1 MSTPA
6 ARVGIAV
13 AALAAAV
20 ALFFALA
27 GGNDDAATA
36 RAVEPQP
43 AAGTQSVTRSAS
55 AAPQSAS
62 TRRQPT
68 KPARPAKPRIER
80 IWVRGGKTA
89 GGARR
94 LEFKRGEL
102 VRFSVHSTTPDEVHI
117 HGFDITK
124 ALPANRIVLFTLKA
138 DIEGV
143 FEVELHEAG
152 VKIAELRISP

>member
-1 MSTPA
+1 MSAPA

-36 RAVEPQP
+36 RAVKPQA

-68 KPARPAKPRIER
+68 KPLKPRIER
-80 IWVRGGKTA
+80 IWVRGGKPA

-94 LEFKRGEL
+94 LEFKRGDL
-102 VRFSVHSTTPDEVHI
+102 VRFSVHSTVADEVHI
-117 HGFDITK
+117 HGFDIEK
-124 ALPANRIVLFTLKA
+124 ALPANRIVLFTFPA

-152 VKIAELRISP
+152 VKIAELRIGP

>member
-1 MSTPA
+1 
-6 ARVGIAV
+6 
-13 AALAAAV
+13 V

-27 GGNDDAATA
+27 GGDDDAATA
-36 RAVEPQP
+36 RAVEPQA

-62 TRRQPT
+62 TRRELT
-68 KPARPAKPRIER
+68 KPPKPRIAR
-80 IWVRGGKTA
+80 IWVRGGKAA
-89 GGARR
+89 GGVRR

-102 VRFSVHSTTPDEVHI
+102 VRFSVHSTTADEVHI
-117 HGFDITK
+117 HGFDVTK

>member
-27 GGNDDAATA
+27 GRDDGAATA
-36 RAVEPQP
+36 RAVEPQA

-68 KPARPAKPRIER
+68 KPAAQPRIER
-80 IWVRGGKTA
+80 IWVRGGKPA

-94 LEFKRGEL
+94 LEFKRGDL
-102 VRFSVHSTTPDEVHI
+102 VRFSVHSTVADEVHI
-117 HGFDITK
+117 HGFDIEK
-124 ALPANRIVLFTLKA
+124 ALPANRIVVFSFSA

-143 FEVELHEAG
+143 FEVELHEADM
-152 VKIAELRISP
+152 KIAELRIGP